1 MTGKI
6 LKKKNKLGL
15 GTVQFGCNY
24 GISNKTGM
32 VELNEVKNILNT
44 ACESGIDTID
54 TAHLYGSSEE
64 VLGKFNLEN
73 FKVVT
78 KTAKIDNNLT
88 ADENI
93 RIFKKAFTDSL
104 TRLNLNFVYGMLFH
118 QEQDIFSEYGTKLWN
133 EIKELKMK
141 KTVQKKDESV
151 IT

>member
-24 GISNKTGM
+24 GISNKNGM

-64 VLGKFNLEN
+64 VLGQFNLKN

-93 RIFKKAFTDSL
+93 RIFKKL
-104 TRLNLNFVYGMLFH
+104 LPTR
-118 QEQDIFSEYGTKLWN
+118 
-133 EIKELKMK
+133 
-141 KTVQKKDESV
+141 
-151 IT
+151 